1 MSFYARTMAR
11 IEEDY
16 GVSLSYVFIVNE
28 MPSKFLNDAGAG
40 CFAIGQPADTSIW
53 YAEDTGQK
61 FLEYIAVID
70 TTSQIL
76 YPIVLINVDR
86 DD

>member
-1 MSFYARTMAR
+1 MAR

-16 GVSLSYVFIVNE
+16 GVSLSYVFVVNK
-28 MPSKFLNDAGAG
+28 MPSKFLNDIGAG
-40 CFAIGQPADTSIW
+40 RFAIGQPADMSVW

-61 FLEYIAVID
+61 FLEYSAVID
-70 TTSQIL
+70 ATSQIL